1 MKLSIEAAY
10 DETVKWRRNLFSL
23 PKGNI
28 GKKFIDEKT
37 RLINHWTSTKEEEA
51 LNLLFIMPNLL
62 LFCCNELRENEK
74 LAKTKIICAG
84 EWNYEKTRNM
94 MNSS

>member
-1 MKLSIEAAY
+1 MEQDNMKLSIEAAY

-51 LNLLFIMPNLL
+51 LNMLFIMPNLL
-62 LFCCNELRENEK
+62 LQRATRKGKARENKDNLRRRME
-74 LAKTKIICAG
+74 L
-84 EWNYEKTRNM
+84 
-94 MNSS
+94 